1 MIDAAISI
9 YWVFFKKPTAK
20 TLKEKPHPPSL
31 WRTLIILYT
40 REFHYPLYSHKSTIF
55 INGFIFGIILISMG
69 HANSFHL
76 QETVIRNCFHPRK
89 WYYIRGPIYS
99 FSGFLI
105 LLYCIIFHILHA
117 YLSFVTFT
125 NIFVLFN
132 LCAILIWLLTNY
144 EMVIYVCSKY

>member
-1 MIDAAISI
+1 MTIKMSI
-9 YWVFFKKPTAK
+9 IPVQHFNKFYSQENFIIFFSVTNQ
-20 TLKEKPHPPSL
+20 
-31 WRTLIILYT
+31 R
-40 REFHYPLYSHKSTIF
+40 YSF
-55 INGFIFGIILISMG
+55 NGFIFGIILISMG

-105 LLYCIIFHILHA
+105 LLYCLIFHILHA